1 MLSNLLSF
9 GRHTENRFHSRGGR
23 DDFLGKWGED
33 TMHEAKPTLKQR
45 VFHGMRRGLVIVSYL
60 FVVLSLFDIHKSVI
74 LPEHQIALVEF
85 GLNFINASALAKVI
99 LVGQELNF
107 ANQFRNA
114 PLIYPTL
121 LKSFAYTVLLACFKI
136 NEVAIVG
143 MFHHRSF
150 AESLPP
156 GFAGGSWIR
165 FLSLTVL
172 LFVVLIPF
180 FGLGE
185 LRRVFGE
192 DIVRA
197 FLRPRHSLK
206 GLP

>member
-1 MLSNLLSF
+1 MGRRHHARSQTNLEAEGF
-9 GRHTENRFHSRGGR
+9 SRNETGS
-23 DDFLGKWGED
+23 
-33 TMHEAKPTLKQR
+33 
-45 VFHGMRRGLVIVSYL
+45 VIASYL

-74 LPEHQIALVEF
+74 LPEHQIDLVEF

-99 LVGQELNF
+99 FVGQELNF
-107 ANQFRNA
+107 ANQFRGA

-136 NEVAIVG
+136 VEVTIVD

-165 FLSLTVL
+165 FLSLAVL

-192 DIVRA
+192 DIVTA
-197 FLRPRHSLK
+197 FLRPRHSLNRPP
-206 GLP
+206 LES

>member
-1 MLSNLLSF
+1 M
-9 GRHTENRFHSRGGR
+9 REE
-23 DDFLGKWGED
+23 FLGKWGED
-33 TMHEAKPTLKQR
+33 TMHEAKSTLKQR
-45 VFHGMRRGLVIVSYL
+45 VFHGMRRGLVIASYL
-60 FVVLSLFDIHKSVI
+60 FIVLSLLDMHKSVI
-74 LPEHQIALVEF
+74 LAEHQIDLVEF

-107 ANQFRNA
+107 ANQFRDA
-114 PLIYPTL
+114 PLIYSTL

-136 NEVAIVG
+136 IEVAIVG
-143 MFHHRSF
+143 MFHRSSF
-150 AESLPP
+150 AESLA
-156 GFAGGSWIR
+156 GFAGGSWTGL
-165 FLSLTVL
+165 LSLTVL

-180 FGLGE
+180 FGFGE

>member
-1 MLSNLLSF
+1 
-9 GRHTENRFHSRGGR
+9 
-23 DDFLGKWGED
+23 
-33 TMHEAKPTLKQR
+33 MHEAKPALKQR
-45 VFHGMRRGLVIVSYL
+45 VFHGMRRGLVIASYL
-60 FVVLSLFDIHKSVI
+60 FVMLSLLDIHKSVI
-74 LPEHQIALVEF
+74 LAEYQIDFVEF

-107 ANQFRNA
+107 ANQFRDA

-121 LKSFAYTVLLACFKI
+121 LKSFVYTVLLACFKI
-136 NEVAIVG
+136 IEVAIVG

-150 AESLPP
+150 AESVAR
-156 GFAGGSWIR
+156 FAGGSWTGL
-165 FLSLTVL
+165 LSLTLL

-180 FGLGE
+180 FGFGE

-197 FLRPRHSLK
+197 FLRPRHSLNR
-206 GLP
+206 PPIES